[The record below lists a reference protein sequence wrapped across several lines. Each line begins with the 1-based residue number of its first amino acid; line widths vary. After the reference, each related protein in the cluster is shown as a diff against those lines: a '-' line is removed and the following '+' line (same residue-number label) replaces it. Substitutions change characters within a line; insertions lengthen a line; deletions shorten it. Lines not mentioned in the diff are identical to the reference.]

1 MHSVLSGSPSRP
13 AQRQSPGR
21 EEKTV
26 PDFAV
31 AAMVIIVF
39 VSCALGLR
47 VAGGRTTR
55 VVRVS
60 RRPHRPNRAMMDL

>member
-1 MHSVLSGSPSRP
+1 M
-13 AQRQSPGR
+13 
-21 EEKTV
+21 

-39 VSCALGLR
+39 VSCALALR
-47 VAGGRTTR
+47 AVGGRTTR

-60 RRPHRPNRAMMDL
+60 RRPRRPNRAMMDL

>member
-1 MHSVLSGSPSRP
+1 M
-13 AQRQSPGR
+13 
-21 EEKTV
+21 

-55 VVRVS
+55 VDRVS
-60 RRPHRPNRAMMDL
+60 RRPRRPNRAMMDL